1 MPGLKA
7 VAAADASVC
16 REALIAF
23 RSGLYG
29 CFTRRADA
37 LFDLADAVL
46 TAQGPVQSLV
56 ELSQEKAFRRGHGA
70 LYDALA
76 GGDVDVARLAG
87 LIASS
92 WQPADEGPVM
102 IAVDTSAWPRPDAV
116 TSPGL
121 CHCYTACRCDG
132 ARKTIPGWPFS
143 FAAGLEWGASSWT
156 ALLDA
161 VRVGPADDA
170 TVVTVDQI
178 GAVLARLDAAGTLA
192 GRPAP
197 VFAFDSGYD
206 LTRITYLARQA
217 GLGVQV
223 LGRVRSDRV
232 FYAPAPKR
240 VKDGRPG
247 RPKKHGTRFALSK
260 PALLPTPDEQLHGHN
275 PRYGTVLVSAW
286 HGLHQKLAKQAGW
299 AGFDGVL
306 PVVAGTVIRIQVQRL
321 PGDRTPEDLWLWHTA
336 PPGTR
341 FDLDLLWKTY
351 LRRFDL
357 EHTFRLLKS
366 TLGWTAPKDDD
377 YEPDGSLYDMVAVGS
392 RLYVVEAN
400 HAEIDSVTTTGEIR
414 RVRDISAIKGH
425 ITPTAI
431 AYRDGQLYVGNLTP
445 FPVRRGAA
453 EIFRVGLDGDGVKPV
468 ARGLTAVLGLAFD
481 RRGRLYA
488 LETTTVD
495 NDLPQPGTGRVV
507 RVTRDGRLQ
516 PVATGLTFPTGMTVG
531 PDGHLY
537 VSEFGYGGDPTVGR
551 IIRIA
556 LHR

>member
-7 VAAADASVC
+7 VVGADASVC

-29 CFTRRADA
+29 CFTRRGDA
-37 LFDLADAVL
+37 LFDLMDAVL
-46 TAQGPVQSLV
+46 TAQGPVESLV

-76 GGDVDVARLAG
+76 DGDVDAERLAG
-87 LIASS
+87 LVASS
-92 WQPADEGPVM
+92 WQPADEGPVKV
-102 IAVDTSAWPRPDAV
+102 AVDVSAWPRPDAV
-116 TSPGL
+116 TSPGR

-161 VRVGPADDA
+161 VRVGPEDDA
-170 TVVTVDQI
+170 TVTTVDQI
-178 GAVLARLDAAGTLA
+178 GVVLARLAAAGTLA

-206 LTRITYLARQA
+206 LTRITYLTQQA
-217 GLGVQV
+217 GQAVQV

-240 VKDGRPG
+240 LKDGRPG
-247 RPKKHGTRFALSK
+247 RPNKHGTRFELSK
-260 PALLPTPDEQLHGHN
+260 PASLPTPDEQLRGHN
-275 PRYGTVLVSAW
+275 PRYGDVLVSAW

-306 PVVAGTVIRIQVQRL
+306 PIVAGTVIRIQVQRL
-321 PGDRTPEDLWLWHTA
+321 PGDRAPEDLWLWHTA

-357 EHTFRLLKS
+357 EHTFRLLKN
-366 TLGWTAPKDDD
+366 TLGWTAPQIRTP
-377 YEPDGSLYDMVAVGS
+377 EQGQRWTWLILAAHTQL
-392 RLYVVEAN
+392 RLARTLTR
-400 HAEIDSVTTTGEIR
+400 DLR
-414 RVRDISAIKGH
+414 RPWEKTATADRP
-425 ITPTAI
+425 ITPG
-431 AYRDGQLYVGNLTP
+431 R
-445 FPVRRGAA
+445 VRRG
-453 EIFRVGLDGDGVKPV
+453 FRQLRRYLGTPASRPKSTTAGPGRPRGSTRPPRTRYPVGKKKSTMDTPSTDKP
-468 ARGLTAVLGLAFD
+468 
-481 RRGRLYA
+481 
-488 LETTTVD
+488 
-495 NDLPQPGTGRVV
+495 LPKG
-507 RVTRDGRLQ
+507 
-516 PVATGLTFPTGMTVG
+516 
-531 PDGHLY
+531 
-537 VSEFGYGGDPTVGR
+537 
-551 IIRIA
+551 
-556 LHR
+556 